1 MFSGH
6 DSMSDEQTK
15 DLLLYFIELLF
26 KNNILD
32 YTLCISDPYLQDYG
46 MNFIKDLIAD
56 NLFDEK
62 LVI

>member
-1 MFSGH
+1 MIFSGH
-6 DSMSDEQTK
+6 DSENDKQTK

-26 KNNILD
+26 KNNILE
-32 YTLCISDPYLQDYG
+32 YTLCTSNSYLQDYA

-62 LVI
+62 